1 MDSFAASF
9 ISRNSNIRRQFS
21 LPSAQV
27 QVKSVKYTTLHKSDT
42 NNFKSFIEMDYKENA
57 PHTLS
62 PTHTKKEHSSKCNN
76 QNKPRQINRLK
87 V

>member
-62 PTHTKKEHSSKCNN
+62 PTHTKKSIQANATTKTS
-76 QNKPRQINRLK
+76 PARLID
-87 V
+87 